1 MSPERVAKDRAA
13 KKPYRKPELTEF
25 GSVAHL
31 TRGNNGSN
39 PDVGQHAN
47 TKLGKGSDQGLG

>member
-1 MSPERVAKDRAA
+1 MRFGRVAEEKAR

-31 TRGNNGSN
+31 TRGINGTN
-39 PDVGQHAN
+39 ADAGQQAN
-47 TKLGKGSDQGLG
+47 TKLGQGSEGGLG

>member
-1 MSPERVAKDRAA
+1 MSLGRVTDEPTG
-13 KKPYRKPELTEF
+13 KKSYRKPELTEF

-39 PDVGQHAN
+39 PDMGQDSV
-47 TKLGKGSDQGLG
+47 TKLGKGSDQGVG